1 MGKGAAH
8 SGWSQPWAVLSCIRK
23 QAEQGSKQHSLSA
36 SASAPTSRFLPCLSS
51 CPHCIWGWTVVW
63 KCEWNKPFP
72 PQAAFVSVKSEQHT
86 QLRQTARA
94 QKFVISLDNTARPF
108 LQDFNLKTHLRYI
121 LIIFIK
127 YRGFISSWKS
137 HPFTGWSFKWDTSH
151 MTDVANRFRTGWRD
165 GQTQEECSCF
175 FKWKLSPSKV
185 FLVFYIAL

>member
-1 MGKGAAH
+1 MRNRPVSSPG
-8 SGWSQPWAVLSCIRK
+8 P
-23 QAEQGSKQHSLSA
+23 A
-36 SASAPTSRFLPCLSS
+36 SAVAPALIYLSDGACDLRPVS
-51 CPHCIWGWTVVW
+51 
-63 KCEWNKPFP
+63 WNKPFP